1 MPASVVIPNWI
12 PFVRICPVRNLAI
25 MASPATVSTPVP
37 RTKKK
42 RETRLTPH
50 PPLLGTTKTPRP
62 KPRFNALPL
71 HPSSHHPPHQHPP
84 TLLLPPIRDQHPSR
98 QLLKRRD
105 ALNLGPDTPRTHIRL
120 AQRHQPAGLAHAH
133 HLPHGVDR
141 RVEVAEHLVRVHDVE
156 LAVRKGQPVDRRALE
171 RDVGR
176 AEALLLGVGLRA
188 RQDVVCDLGR
198 DDVAGGEEMLGEGG
212 GDGAGSGADVEESQV
227 WVFLEGGVE
236 VREEVG
242 GAVGGGAPDVVL
254 DMGGRVADGVGGV
267 GCHFWWLGA
276 VFVVVGLRWG
286 DGMQCSAVF

>member
-1 MPASVVIPNWI
+1 M
-12 PFVRICPVRNLAI
+12 
-25 MASPATVSTPVP
+25 
-37 RTKKK
+37 
-42 RETRLTPH
+42 
-50 PPLLGTTKTPRP
+50 
-62 KPRFNALPL
+62 
-71 HPSSHHPPHQHPP
+71 
-84 TLLLPPIRDQHPSR
+84 
-98 QLLKRRD
+98 
-105 ALNLGPDTPRTHIRL
+105 
-120 AQRHQPAGLAHAH
+120 
-133 HLPHGVDR
+133 
-141 RVEVAEHLVRVHDVE
+141 RVHDVE